1 MLVLMRRED
10 ESFII
15 DERIIVTVTQIS
27 KNYVSIR
34 VTEGEEQPVIM
45 SGKVEDILSIS
56 ENIKIK
62 ILLTNGRQARLG
74 IDAPN
79 NVSIYRKEV
88 YMRMNK
94 GNEEKGNA

>member
-15 DERIIVTVTQIS
+15 DERIIVTVTQIGE
-27 KNYVSIR
+27 NYVSIR
-34 VTEGEEQPVIM
+34 VTECEKQPVIM

-74 IDAPN
+74 IDAPD
-79 NVSIYRKEV
+79 NVGILRKEV
-88 YMRMNK
+88 YMRMKKENA
-94 GNEEKGNA
+94 EK